1 MKKNLTVQS
10 HKGFTLMEVMVAVS
24 IFAIIVSVG
33 MVALVTINDAY
44 RRSETQR
51 QTIDGLTFAL
61 ESMSRRIRTAE
72 SWTSPVSGPT
82 NTFEFIDQ
90 DGVDVT
96 YTLVNNQIQV
106 TTSCTAANSCAQ
118 PPAVPDV
125 TNTPITPSGVV
136 VTTVDPNGVQLPG
149 LVFNEYRTPVDQPY
163 LQINLGGYAVNGK
176 QITDFSFQ
184 TGISK
189 RTSG

>member
-1 MKKNLTVQS
+1 
-10 HKGFTLMEVMVAVS
+10 MEVMVAVS

-72 SWTSPVSGPT
+72 SWTSPASGPT

-96 YTLVNNQIQV
+96 YSLVNNQIQV
-106 TTSCTAANSCAQ
+106 TTSCITANNCAQ

-125 TNTPITPSGVV
+125 SNAPITPSGVV
-136 VTTVDPNGVQLPG
+136 ITTVDPNGVQLPG
-149 LVFNEYRTPVDQPY
+149 LVFNEYRTAVDQPY